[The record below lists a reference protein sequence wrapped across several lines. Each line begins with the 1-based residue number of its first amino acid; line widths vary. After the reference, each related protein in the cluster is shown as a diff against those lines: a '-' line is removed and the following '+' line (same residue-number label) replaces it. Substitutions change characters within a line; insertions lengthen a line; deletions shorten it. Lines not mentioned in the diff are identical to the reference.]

1 MGTGQPIDAAHGSG
15 WPRCTLAEATA
26 QLTAPGARFEME
38 TVAIGG
44 VPTRTWKHAPR
55 SLAALAA
62 ASRAHGE
69 RTFLIHEGDRVSFE
83 ASYRAVT
90 VLAAALAARGVGKGD
105 RVAIAMRNRPQWP
118 IALMAIASLGA
129 IAVPLN
135 AWWTGGEL
143 AFALAD
149 TGARLLIADARRHE
163 RLLDRY
169 ADLPALEAVLVAV
182 ARTPPTGR
190 AEPLEALIGSPGDW
204 AQLPE
209 TAFPDVEIA
218 PDDPVTIFYTS
229 GTTGG
234 PKGALGTHRNLMS
247 NILSAGFVAARTLLR
262 RGEPLPV
269 QSAAQTVLLPIPLFH
284 VTACSAFLM
293 PAIATGGTLV
303 LMRKWDAEAAM
314 ALIERER
321 IEAIGGVP
329 TIAWQLLEH
338 PARTRYDLSSL
349 VRIAYGGAPAA
360 PALAQRIRSTFGAFP
375 SNGWGMTETM
385 ATVASNAAEEYLAR
399 PTSCGPPVATA
410 DLKVLSPDGGGLVP
424 AGAVGELWAR
434 GPMVVRGYWNRPA
447 ETAASFVDGWVRT
460 GDLARIDADGFC
472 HIVDRL
478 KDVVIRGGEN
488 IYASEVE
495 DVLYAHPAVTDCAL
509 VGVPHRTLGE
519 EPAAVVHLAPGTH
532 ADAAELQDWV
542 RARLADYKVPVA
554 IRFAAETLPRNA
566 NGKILKARLRA
577 LFAAAD
583 QPAAGS

>member
-1 MGTGQPIDAAHGSG
+1 VATHQPIEPPPGSA
-15 WPRCTLAEATA
+15 WPACTLAEATGR
-26 QLTAPGARFEME
+26 LTAPGQRFEME
-38 TVAIGG
+38 MVAIRG
-44 VPTRTWKHAPR
+44 VPTRTWRHAPR
-55 SLAALAA
+55 SLAALAQ
-62 ASRAHGE
+62 ASRAHGD
-69 RTFLIHEGDRVSFE
+69 RLFLIHEDERVTFE

-90 VLAAALAARGVGKGD
+90 TLAAALAARGIRKGD

-149 TGARLLIADARRHE
+149 TGARLLIADAGRHQ
-163 RLLDRY
+163 RLLGHY
-169 ADLPALEAVLVAV
+169 ADLPALEAVLVSGW
-182 ARTPPTGR
+182 RDPLPEH
-190 AEPLEALIGSPGDW
+190 AEVLEALIGNPNDW
-204 AQLPE
+204 ARLPE
-209 TAFPDVEIA
+209 VPFPEAEVA

-234 PKGALGTHRNLMS
+234 PKGAVGTHRNLMS
-247 NILSAGFVAARTLLR
+247 NILSAGFVSARTLLR
-262 RGEPLPV
+262 RGLPLPER
-269 QSAAQTVLLPIPLFH
+269 SPPQTVLLPIPLFH

-293 PAIATGGTLV
+293 IAIATGGTIV
-303 LMRKWDAEAAM
+303 LMRKWDPAVAM
-314 ALIERER
+314 TLIARER

-329 TIAWQLLEH
+329 AIAWQLLEH
-338 PARTRYDLSSL
+338 PDRRGQDLSSL
-349 VRIAYGGAPAA
+349 IRIAYGGAPAA
-360 PALAQRIRSTFGAFP
+360 PELARRIHAEFGAMP

-410 DLKVLSPDGGGLVP
+410 DLKILSPET
-424 AGAVGELWAR
+424 GAPMLPGEVGELWAR
-434 GPMVVRGYWNRPA
+434 GPMVVQGYWNRPE

-488 IYASEVE
+488 IYAAEVE

-509 VGVPHRTLGE
+509 VGIPHRTLGE
-519 EPAAVVHLAPGTH
+519 QPAAVVHLAPGTH
-532 ADAAELQDWV
+532 ADQAELQAWV
-542 RARLADYKVPVA
+542 RARLAAFKVPVA
-554 IRFAAETLPRNA
+554 IRFVEATLPRNA
-566 NGKILKARLRA
+566 NGKILKRDLRQM
-577 LFAAAD
+577 FAPDA
-583 QPAAGS
+583 

>member
-1 MGTGQPIDAAHGSG
+1 VSKEQPIEPQPGAG
-15 WPRCTLAEATA
+15 WPACTLAEATTR
-26 QLTAPGARFEME
+26 LTAPGARFEME

-55 SLAALAA
+55 SLAALAQ
-62 ASRAHGE
+62 ASRAHGD
-69 RTFLIHEGDRVSFE
+69 RLFLIHGDDRVTYE
-83 ASYRAVT
+83 ASYRAVAT
-90 VLAAALAARGVGKGD
+90 LAAALNARGIIKGD

-149 TGARLLIADARRHE
+149 TEARLLIADARRHE
-163 RLLDRY
+163 RLLNRY
-169 ADLPALEAVLVAV
+169 ADLPALETILVSGWHD
-182 ARTPPTGR
+182 PLPHH
-190 AEPLEALIGSPGDW
+190 AEPLEALIGNPDRW
-204 AQLPE
+204 VHLPE
-209 TAFPDVEIA
+209 VPFPDVDVL
-218 PDDPVTIFYTS
+218 PDDPVTVFYTS

-234 PKGALGTHRNLMS
+234 LKGAVGTHRNLMS
-247 NILSAGFVAARTLLR
+247 NILSSAFVSARTLLR
-262 RGEPLPV
+262 RGVALPER
-269 QSAAQTVLLPIPLFH
+269 SPPQTVLLPIPLFH

-293 PAIATGGTLV
+293 IAIATGGAIV
-303 LMRKWDAEAAM
+303 LMRKWNPAAAM
-314 ALIERER
+314 SLIERER

-329 TIAWQLLEH
+329 AIAWQLLEH
-338 PARTRYDLSSL
+338 PDREAHDLSSL

-360 PALAQRIRSTFGAFP
+360 PELARRIHAEFGAMP

-410 DLKVLSPDGGGLVP
+410 DLEVLSPDTGEPLPQGEL
-424 AGAVGELWAR
+424 GELWAR
-434 GPMVVRGYWNRPA
+434 GPMVARGYWNRPE

-488 IYASEVE
+488 IYAVEVE

-509 VGVPHRTLGE
+509 IGIPHRALGE
-519 EPAAVVHLAPGTH
+519 EPAAVVHLAPGTR
-532 ADAAELQDWV
+532 ADEAELQAWV
-542 RARLADYKVPVA
+542 RHRLAAFKVPVA
-554 IRFAAETLPRNA
+554 IRFVESTLPRNA
-566 NGKILKARLRA
+566 NGKILKRELRA
-577 LFAAAD
+577 MFAA
-583 QPAAGS
+583 